1 MLNRERI
8 FAAIE
13 AQVAMASNDGGRFAV
28 LIVRVRGLRDI
39 TLRFGYAQGELGEE
53 KARELIAQSLRPVD
67 QVYRA
72 GDDSFA
78 VILPGM
84 RHQNH
89 TLLAASRLIR
99 AFELPMNTGAT
110 PWHGHAIMGVALF
123 PQDGIDAD
131 ALCRHAEMALD
142 EALRRGDQYAF
153 YQPHDTQ
160 VEIVHEELRDAI
172 ETNRLRAYFQPVWD
186 LQKGN
191 IAGVESL
198 ARWSSERHGEVSPA
212 NFVLF
217 AEQSDLISAL
227 TRWSI
232 NATLRHAAPL
242 QGARE
247 LTFAINFSPR
257 VFAKPGIVEQLMDA
271 LDIWGMEPT
280 SVIAEITETALV
292 NDLEQSMRMLAR
304 LRDRGVG
311 VAIDDFGTGYASIA
325 YLRKFPA
332 TELKIDQS
340 LTADMGSDAQTAR
353 LVHSIVNMSHHMG
366 LTVVAEGVE
375 DQATQDLLTGM
386 GCDYGQGYHLGRPEP
401 ASDFVARFK
410 SGSEAYGSIKSEAGD
425 SMPINHGPETH

>member
-1 MLNRERI
+1 MMNREPL

-13 AQVAMASNDGGRFAV
+13 TQVEVAAAEAGSFAV
-28 LIVRVRGLRDI
+28 VMVRVRGLRDI
-39 TLRFGYAQGELGEE
+39 ALRLGYVQGELAEDR
-53 KARELIAQSLRPVD
+53 ARVLIEQSVRPMD
-67 QVYRA
+67 QVFRA

-78 VILPGM
+78 LILPGM

-89 TLLAASRLIR
+89 TLLAATRLIR
-99 AFELPMNTGAT
+99 AFELPMNAGTT
-110 PWHGHAIMGVALF
+110 PWHGHALMGIALY
-123 PQDGIDAD
+123 PQDGDDAD

-142 EALRRGDQYAF
+142 DALRRGDQYAF
-153 YQPHDTQ
+153 YQAQDKQ

-172 ETNRLRAYFQPVWD
+172 DTNRLRAYFQPIWD
-186 LQKGN
+186 LQRLRV
-191 IAGVESL
+191 AGVESL
-198 ARWSSERHGEVSPA
+198 ARWTSEQHGEVSPA
-212 NFVLF
+212 NFVPF

-242 QGARE
+242 RGAHG

-257 VFAKPGIVEQLMDA
+257 VFSKPGIVEQLMDA
-271 LDIWGMEPT
+271 LDIWGVAPT
-280 SVIAEITETALV
+280 SVIAEVTETALV
-292 NDLEQSMRMLAR
+292 NDLELSLRVLAR

-311 VAIDDFGTGYASIA
+311 IAIDDFGTGYASIA

-340 LTADMGSDAQTAR
+340 LIADMRDDVQTAK
-353 LVHSIVNMSHHMG
+353 LVRAIVNMSHHMD

-375 DQATQDLLTGM
+375 DQATQDLLAEM

-401 ASDFVARFK
+401 AADFVARFK
-410 SGSEAYGSIKSEAGD
+410 AMPPPSASEPPASDEA
-425 SMPINHGPETH
+425 